1 VGEVQEVD
9 RGEEVKVVF
18 KGQIK
23 QLQSRILAT
32 GDKGGKLVIEFNLPD
47 DMLIGDLAKLIKTD
61 EEVKVTVE
69 G

>member
-1 VGEVQEVD
+1 MD

>member
-1 VGEVQEVD
+1 VD